1 MKTISPVGR
10 CAPASHLA
18 DGSTITNMSW
28 DSRMMPIPSMRR
40 SSRGAVT
47 KAMKE
52 RSGRRE
58 FDDLAMRLD
67 APDCQ
72 WSTGRAPSVGLPQV
86 PKDEASFEPRRTRR
100 GAEARREG
108 QFRFPAR
115 QQGQG
120 IVAEIAGHIDAG
132 NSKYLYALGKKSF
145 SPSALPS
152 SPVQEK
158 NRNSSSANE
167 PAGSRIASTAR
178 VGSSLARLLPRLR
191 EPLAP
196 TARRSSAISAGSP
209 LSLTARSTTSPVAE
223 SGMATTL

>member
-86 PKDEASFEPRRTRR
+86 PKDEASFEPRRIRR

-132 NSKYLYALGKKSF
+132 RHEHGWLISGEREHRRA
-145 SPSALPS
+145 
-152 SPVQEK
+152 V
-158 NRNSSSANE
+158 
-167 PAGSRIASTAR
+167 
-178 VGSSLARLLPRLR
+178 LARPARGKLCRRQLEIFIGPGEEVVLAERLAV
-191 EPLAP
+191 LAGP
-196 TARRSSAISAGSP
+196 GEEQERIVGQ
-209 LSLTARSTTSPVAE
+209 
-223 SGMATTL
+223 